1 MEDTKKLSK
10 ALNKPT
16 IINQPR
22 SNKAL
27 GLIADMLYPATEAAR
42 MLGTDDT
49 NLATMTGMDGAQSL
63 IDDMSYGAPLVR
75 GGSLQTST
83 IDPRLADVAA
93 ITPLPAAGIKKMIN
107 LLRGK

>member
-1 MEDTKKLSK
+1 MADNNKLAK
-10 ALNKPT
+10 ALNQPT
-16 IINQPR
+16 ISAQPR

-27 GLIADMLYPATEAAR
+27 GFIADALYPATEAAR
-42 MLGTDDT
+42 MFGTDDT
-49 NLATMTGMDGAQSL
+49 NLATMTGMDGSQSL

-93 ITPLPAAGIKKMIN
+93 VTPLPAAGVSKLIK
-107 LLRGK
+107 LLKAK

>member
-1 MEDTKKLSK
+1 M
-10 ALNKPT
+10 NQPT
-16 IINQPR
+16 ISNQPI

-27 GLIADMLYPATEAAR
+27 GLLADIIYPSKEAAE
-42 MLGTDDT
+42 MIDIPGIG
-49 NLATMTGMDGAQSL
+49 NMAEFTGLEGAHSL

-93 ITPLPAAGIKKMIN
+93 ITPLPAAGIGKLIK
-107 LLRGK
+107 LLKSK